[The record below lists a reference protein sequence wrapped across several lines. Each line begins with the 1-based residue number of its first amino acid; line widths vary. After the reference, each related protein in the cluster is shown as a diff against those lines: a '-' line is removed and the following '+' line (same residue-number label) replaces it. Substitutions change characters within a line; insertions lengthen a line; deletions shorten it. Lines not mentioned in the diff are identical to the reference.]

1 MRWLTLWDKIGK
13 LPIKVTR
20 QRDIYAILYDQKSH
34 TYVKRWLML
43 KYDAAGNP
51 YFIEDMKCK
60 EKHETRKDRP
70 DHV

>member
-1 MRWLTLWDKIGK
+1 
-13 LPIKVTR
+13 
-20 QRDIYAILYDQKSH
+20 
-34 TYVKRWLML
+34 ML

-51 YFIEDMKCK
+51 YFIEDMRCK